1 MESTNPK
8 ENIEQYLYERD
19 YENKVCL
26 ECKSPKPE
34 YASINNSILI
44 CSKCKD
50 SHIKLGYNISYIRR
64 INDEWDPYILNY
76 LERGGNSRF
85 IRLSKKYNLD
95 NLSIEEKYTS
105 RICEYYRLLLKSEVL
120 CDEPPNEIDN
130 NLIYQKC
137 DLSII
142 YFPEFENYKIF
153 IGENMPELNNKMSLI
168 NIFRAI
174 GNGLNNSKNYIGQKI
189 IEHDIKNKVLNGGIG
204 LFNGIVGATK
214 YIFKASKPFVKYI
227 TIKSC
232 QGIGYLSN
240 KVVDNLK
247 DESVD
252 NDNTIGNNF
261 FCVNDYVFNQS
272 NEFPTFDEI
281 TKGQD
286 KVVNINQGCSNGNNN
301 ILNNEVNNNFNNG
314 NQFNNFNNQVNN
326 NFNQVNNNFN
336 NNNIGNYGNIKQEN
350 FNDNENKDNNNNNI
364 NQNNNDDNNFN
375 IIKEDDYIIHN
386 PLGMEKDKNVNVFN
400 ENEKNK

>member
-1 MESTNPK
+1 MESPNLK
-8 ENIEQYLYERD
+8 DNIEQYLYERD

-26 ECKSPKPE
+26 DCKSPKPE
-34 YASINNSILI
+34 YVSINNSILI
-44 CSKCKD
+44 CEKCKN
-50 SHIKLGYNISYIRR
+50 SHLKLGYNISYIRK
-64 INDEWDPYILNY
+64 INDEWDLYILNY

-95 NLSIEEKYTS
+95 NLSIEEKYTT

-120 CDEPPNEIDN
+120 CDEPPDEIDN
-130 NLIYQKC
+130 NLIHEKC

-153 IGENMPELNNKMSLI
+153 VGQNLPEKNNKMSLI

-174 GNGLNNSKNYIGQKI
+174 GNGLNNSKNYINNKI

-247 DESVD
+247 DESID
-252 NDNTIGNNF
+252 NENKIGDNF
-261 FCVNDYVFNQS
+261 FCVNDYVFNPS
-272 NEFPTFDEI
+272 NEFPTYDEI

-286 KVVNINQGCSNGNNN
+286 QVVNITQGYNNGNNN
-301 ILNNEVNNNFNNG
+301 NFNNQINNNFNNG
-314 NQFNNFNNQVNN
+314 NQINNFNNQINN
-326 NFNQVNNNFN
+326 HLN
-336 NNNIGNYGNIKQEN
+336 NNNIQNFGNIQQGN
-350 FNDNENKDNNNNNI
+350 FKDNENNNNNYNNNNNI
-364 NQNNNDDNNFN
+364 NQNNIEDDNFN
-375 IIKEDDYIIHN
+375 IIKDDDYIIPN
-386 PLGMEKDKNVNVFN
+386 AVGLENDKNVNVYN
-400 ENEKNK
+400 NNEKNK